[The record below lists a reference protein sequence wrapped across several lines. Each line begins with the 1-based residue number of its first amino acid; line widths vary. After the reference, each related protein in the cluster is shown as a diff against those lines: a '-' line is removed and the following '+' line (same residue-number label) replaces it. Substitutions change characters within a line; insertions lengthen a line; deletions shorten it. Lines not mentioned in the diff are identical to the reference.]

1 MENSNNKYQESEDL
15 DDIASFNNQ
24 DTYEPENIFGSSNN
38 DSNNSLLSDK
48 KAIAVIVC
56 ASLISIG
63 VVAVLWFVLF
73 ANNSKPSLKANEPSK
88 NCVQLRKKVIN
99 AKEELKKIVSS
110 QDVKDASSIK
120 AADFDEDF
128 DAAKDAADDFE
139 TSLSYAN
146 DDLNDDI
153 PSCPLGADSYDSTTV
168 ENKLSD
174 KLDSLHKDANS
185 VKTHAKNLL
194 KTSRTAFG
202 DQLLNLV
209 KKARELVE
217 KAKNLPILAD
227 ASKSIENAIND
238 AGNALAKSS
247 NNYTELKQAYQK
259 IKAVISQYEDRIKK
273 VSDRFLSRDG
283 NGYPFDAPHPKD
295 DQGGYIPMGRSQNSE
310 SLEQNDQSNE

>member
-24 DTYEPENIFGSSNN
+24 DEYEQENIFGSSND

-56 ASLISIG
+56 VSLISIG
-63 VVAVLWFVLF
+63 VVAGLGFVLF
-73 ANNSKPSLKANEPSK
+73 ANNSKTNLKASEPSK

-110 QDVKDASSIK
+110 QDVKDASNIK

-139 TSLSYAN
+139 SSLSYAN

-153 PSCPLGADSYDSTTV
+153 PACPLGADSYDSTRV

-174 KLDSLHKDANS
+174 KLDSLRKDADS

-227 ASKSIENAIND
+227 ASKSIENAANEM
-238 AGNALAKSS
+238 LVMLL
-247 NNYTELKQAYQK
+247 LKAA
-259 IKAVISQYEDRIKK
+259 III
-273 VSDRFLSRDG
+273 
-283 NGYPFDAPHPKD
+283 
-295 DQGGYIPMGRSQNSE
+295 
-310 SLEQNDQSNE
+310 QS